1 MTGGEGRGGGEE
13 RRGVTVSHRQPGLH
27 HCGALGDKVRIETV
41 DIVVQRRQQV
51 FLLRG
56 NQGEVVKTG
65 FQKIVVLQRITEVWW
80 CLVGIEQVF
89 PLTRAGRVKMI
100 KMLLVL
106 ALVLVLVIVVV
117 VSCLQVSRAG
127 GVNKCVSEKHQS
139 RDWFVS

>member
-1 MTGGEGRGGGEE
+1 MAGGEGRGGGEE

-41 DIVVQRRQQV
+41 DIVVHRRQQV

-65 FQKIVVLQRITEVWW
+65 FQKIVVLQRITELW
-80 CLVGIEQVF
+80 CWLVRIEQVF

-106 ALVLVLVIVVV
+106 VLV
-117 VSCLQVSRAG
+117 
-127 GVNKCVSEKHQS
+127 
-139 RDWFVS
+139 F